1 MTMVPSMDQR
11 LLRYIWTHTRPQ
23 QFWLLAVV
31 LVSMVPYFLAFDLP
45 RQIINGPIQG
55 GGFEVAGATQPFM
68 RVVVPLPFLGSTV
81 LFPGIDVGRSSMLLG
96 LSLIFLGLVI
106 VNGLFKLYISTYKG
120 RLGERLLRRIRY
132 ELVDRLLRFP
142 PANLRRMKPAEIASM
157 VKDEVEPLGGF
168 SGDAFVQP
176 ALLGAQALAALVF
189 ILVQNVWL
197 GMIAAVMATIQI
209 GIIPRMRQRLIT
221 LGRQRQLTA
230 RQLSGRVSELA
241 EGVGAIRAFDT
252 SNYERADVSHRLGR
266 IFQIRYDLYQWK
278 FMVKFINN
286 FLAQLTPFF
295 FYLIGG
301 WLAIRGSLDV
311 GQLVAVI
318 AAYRDLPGPLK
329 ELIDWDQARQDV
341 QVKYEQVVDQFRS
354 DALLSPEAQALTRSA
369 DRPVLPLEIRDLTI
383 NDDAGTALLAH
394 ATLHVGDGET
404 IALVNENGVDAETVT
419 AAIGR
424 MFWPDGGR
432 IIAGGQNLLDLPD
445 AVSGRAITYIA
456 EESYFFQGTLRD
468 NLLYGLKHA
477 PGEGDATEDRAW
489 QVKEARAAGN
499 VDYDIHADWVDY
511 GLVNRGGGDLMEPV
525 IEVLTAVQ
533 LRGDV
538 IQFALQSPLDPARKP
553 ELAARLV
560 ELRAALRARLAEEG
574 KSGLVLP
581 FDPDAYNS
589 EATIL
594 ENLLFGVIASD
605 ADARRLIADTATL
618 RGIVDDSGTA
628 AILFDLGREA
638 ARNIAEIF
646 GDLPADHALF
656 NDMPFTAEDVAR
668 LRTTLARVG
677 EAGFAESAFE
687 HQRELIQLS
696 FHYVEPRYRFEL
708 LTPAIMAQ
716 IVETRHRL
724 REELPSVPELG
735 VEPYDPLRYTGSASL
750 LDNIVFGK
758 IGRSSHDAQAQ
769 IRATVT
775 ALLEEHGLIREIIA
789 LGLDYDAGTGGRRL
803 SFQQRQKFNLARGLL
818 RRSDLYVFNRPLSGV
833 DRRSQAAIIA
843 NVLDLLRDG
852 AERRSIVWALSSP
865 GLAAL
870 FRRVV
875 VFGDGKLADD
885 APFAALSAKYPMLQE
900 AGQ

>member
-1 MTMVPSMDQR
+1 M
-11 LLRYIWTHTRPQ
+11 RYIWTHTRPQ

-31 LVSMVPYFLAFDLP
+31 LISMVPYFLAFDLP

-55 GGFEVAGATQPFM
+55 GGFEAADATQPFM
-68 RVVVPLPFLGSTV
+68 RLVVTLPFLGSTV
-81 LFPGIDVGRSSMLLG
+81 LFPGVEIGRGSMLVA
-96 LSLIFLGLVI
+96 LSLTFLGLVI
-106 VNGLFKLYISTYKG
+106 VNGLFKLYINTYKG

-132 ELVDRLLRFP
+132 ELVDRMLRFP

-176 ALLGAQALAALVF
+176 ALLGAQALAALAF
-189 ILVQNVWL
+189 IMVQNVWL
-197 GMIAAVMATIQI
+197 GLIAAVMATIQI
-209 GIIPRMRQRLIT
+209 GIIPRMRRRLIT

-252 SNYERADVSHRLGR
+252 SNYERADVADRLGR
-266 IFQIRYDLYQWK
+266 IFRIRYDLYQWK
-278 FMVKFINN
+278 FLVKFINN
-286 FLAQLTPFF
+286 FLAQLTPFL

-301 WLAIRGSLDV
+301 WLTISGSLDV

-318 AAYRDLPGPLK
+318 NAYRDLPGPLK

-354 DALLSPEAQALTRSA
+354 DGLLPPEAQALTRGNGQ
-369 DRPVLPLEIRDLTI
+369 PVLPLEVRDLTI
-383 NDDAGTALLAH
+383 NDDAGTALLAR
-394 ATLHVGDGET
+394 ATLRVGDGET
-404 IALVNENGVDAETVT
+404 IALVNENGSDAETMT

-432 IIAGGQNLLDLPD
+432 ITAGGQDLLDLPD

-477 PGEGDATEDRAW
+477 PGEGATAQDRAW
-489 QVKEARAAGN
+489 QIREARAAGN
-499 VDYDIHADWVDY
+499 PDYDVHADWVDY
-511 GLVNRGGGDLMEPV
+511 ALVNRGGADLMEPV
-525 IEVLTAVQ
+525 IEALTAVQ
-533 LRGDV
+533 MRADV
-538 IQFALQSPLDPARKP
+538 IQFALQSPLDPAAKP

-560 ELRAALRARLAEEG
+560 ELRTALRARLTEEG
-574 KSGLVLP
+574 TSGLVLP
-581 FDPDAYNS
+581 FDPEAYNS

-618 RGIVDDSGTA
+618 RAIVDDSGTA
-628 AILFDLGREA
+628 AMLFDLGREA
-638 ARNIAEIF
+638 ARNFVEIF
-646 GDLPADHALF
+646 GDLPADHELF
-656 NDMPFTAEDVAR
+656 NDMPFTAGDVAR

-677 EAGFAESAFE
+677 DAAFAESAAA

-696 FHYVEPRYRFEL
+696 FHYIEPRYRFEL
-708 LTPAIMAQ
+708 LTPGIMAR

-724 REELPSVPELG
+724 LGELPSVPELG
-735 VEPYDPLRYTGSASL
+735 VEPYDPARYIGSASL

-758 IGRSSHDAQAQ
+758 IGRDSHDARARV
-769 IRATVT
+769 RATVT
-775 ALLEEHGLIREIIA
+775 ALLDERGLIREIIA
-789 LGLDYDAGTGGRRL
+789 LGLDYDVGTGGRRL
-803 SFQQRQKFNLARGLL
+803 AFQQRQKLNLARGLL

-833 DRRSQAAIIA
+833 DRRSQAAIVA
-843 NVLDLLRDG
+843 NVLRLLRDG

-865 GLAAL
+865 ALAAH
-870 FRRVV
+870 FDRVV

-885 APFAALSAKYPMLQE
+885 APFAALSGKYPMLE
-900 AGQ
+900 AAAQ